1 MEDSDDDEDDD
12 GPEEPL
18 NAELHPPAKRTK
30 T

>member
-1 MEDSDDDEDDD
+1 MEDSDDEDDD